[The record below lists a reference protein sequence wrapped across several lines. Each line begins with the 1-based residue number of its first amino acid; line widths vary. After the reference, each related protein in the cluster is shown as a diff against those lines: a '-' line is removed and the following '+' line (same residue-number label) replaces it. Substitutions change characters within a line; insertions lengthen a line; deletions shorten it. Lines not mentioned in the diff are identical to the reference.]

1 MAVSVC
7 GSSLAYNNT
16 YIQNPGLVTIK
27 GDLIYKEGDRIHS
40 DEYLIFKLGIR
51 IHSEGII
58 FVNKQNFL

>member
-27 GDLIYKEGDRIHS
+27 GDLI
-40 DEYLIFKLGIR
+40 FKLGIR
-51 IHSEGII
+51 IQSEGII